1 MNGRYYSF
9 PMAPSPDSIRNL
21 NGPLRDSDL
30 APLGPRCREVV
41 LTSPLEDGDYR
52 RLGALFEEQPRA
64 LLRIV
69 SPLISNLDFLRFFP
83 ALRRLHFDLFGLR
96 SSDGLQHLSPDLT
109 YLGWGP
115 TRSGRLTMKVLA
127 RFGRLQHLILET
139 QQRDLAVLGE
149 LRQLRHLSLRS
160 VRIDDLAILQPL
172 RRLRRLQFLLGG
184 SLDLGPLAAMSQVE
198 SLALMRVRGLA
209 DLSPI
214 AEMTGLQE
222 LSLHDLPKVTAL
234 PSLSR
239 LTRLRSVEIQNL
251 KALVDLSP
259 LAEAPALEE
268 LRLFAMRHSNREALA
283 PLLARAHLRQ
293 GLFLLG
299 TDAKNADAR
308 LRYDHREL
316 PED

>member
-1 MNGRYYSF
+1 
-9 PMAPSPDSIRNL
+9 MAPSPDSIRNF
-21 NGPLRDSDL
+21 NGPLREGDL
-30 APLGPRCREVV
+30 SPLGPRCREVL
-41 LTSPLEDGDYR
+41 LTSPLEDRDYR
-52 RLGALFEEQPRA
+52 RLGALIAEQPRV
-64 LLRIV
+64 LLRVV
-69 SPLISNLDFLRFFP
+69 SPQITDLEFLRFFP

-115 TRSGRLTMKVLA
+115 TRSGRLTMKVLS
-127 RFGRLQHLILET
+127 RFVRLQHLNLET

-149 LRQLRHLSLRS
+149 LRQLRQLSLRS
-160 VRIDDLAILQPL
+160 VRIDDLSILLPL
-172 RRLRRLQFLLGG
+172 RKLRRLQFLLGG
-184 SLDLGPLAAMSQVE
+184 SLDLAPLAAMKQIE
-198 SLALMRVRGLA
+198 SLALLRVRGLA

-222 LSLHDLPKVTAL
+222 LSLHDLPKVASL
-234 PSLSR
+234 PPMSR
-239 LTRLRSVEIQNL
+239 LARLRCVEIQNL

-283 PLLARAHLRQ
+283 PLLARPNLRQ

-308 LRYDHREL
+308 RRYDHREL

>member
-1 MNGRYYSF
+1 
-9 PMAPSPDSIRNL
+9 MAAPPDTIRNL
-21 NGPLRDSDL
+21 NGPLRESDL
-30 APLGPRCREVV
+30 APLGPRCREVI
-41 LTSPLEDGDYR
+41 LTSPLEDAEYR
-52 RLGALFEEQPRA
+52 RLGAMIEEQPRV

-69 SPLISNLDFLRFFP
+69 SPQIADLEFLRFFP

-115 TRSGRLTMKVLA
+115 TRSGRLTLKVLS
-127 RFGRLQHLILET
+127 RFIRLQQLNLET
-139 QQRDLAVLGE
+139 QQRDLAVLAE
-149 LRQLRHLSLRS
+149 LRQLRQLSLRS
-160 VRIDDLAILQPL
+160 VHIEDLSILLPL

-184 SLDLGPLAAMSQVE
+184 NLDLAPLAAMTQIE
-198 SLALMRVRGLA
+198 SLALLRVRGLA

-214 AEMTGLQE
+214 AAMTGLQE

-234 PSLSR
+234 PPMSR
-239 LTRLRSVEIQNL
+239 LTRLRYVEIQNL

-259 LAEAPALEE
+259 LGEAPALEE

-283 PLLARAHLRQ
+283 PLLARPNLRQ

-299 TDAKNADAR
+299 TDAKNAEAR
-308 LRYDHREL
+308 RRYGHRE
-316 PED
+316 PADD